1 LIVMYIDSSFSY
13 WHQTASVSGAQR
25 P

>member
-1 LIVMYIDSSFSY
+1 MYIDSSFSY